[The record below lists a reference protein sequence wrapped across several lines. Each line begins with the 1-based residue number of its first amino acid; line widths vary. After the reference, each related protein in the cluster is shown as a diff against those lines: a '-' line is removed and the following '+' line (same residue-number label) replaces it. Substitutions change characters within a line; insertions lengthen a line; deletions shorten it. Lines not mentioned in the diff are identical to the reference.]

1 MTSSTYFQTP
11 RIDISGF
18 LLINKPKG
26 ITSFDVIR
34 QLRTRTGLSKMG
46 HGGILD
52 KNATGLLI
60 VGIGKAT
67 KKLASFLEGPKKYT
81 CIMVLGAGSDTH
93 DWLGHQW
100 MFQSVPSDITPSRIQ
115 KLFLDRFQGKILQQP
130 PLYSALKK
138 KGKKYYQYALCGQ
151 TIEIP
156 KREVEVSQIR
166 LISYMKKTHQAKVVF
181 SVECSK
187 GTYIRSLA
195 RDIGE
200 ALGTVGVVKELCRT
214 HIGNY
219 CLSQAIPLSYISSLE
234 DIKKAVIS

>member
-1 MTSSTYFQTP
+1 MSPSLYFQTP
-11 RIDISGF
+11 RSTVSGF
-18 LLINKPKG
+18 LLVNKPKG

-34 QLRTRTGLSKMG
+34 QLRIRTGLTKLG

-52 KNATGLLI
+52 KNATGLLM

-67 KKLASFLEGPKKYT
+67 KKLASFLDGPKKYT
-81 CIMVLGAGSDTH
+81 CMMVLGAGSDTH

-100 MFQSVPSDITPSRIQ
+100 MFQSVPSNITSSCVQ
-115 KLFLDRFQGKILQQP
+115 NLFLDRFQGQILQQP

-138 KGKKYYQYALCGQ
+138 KGKKYYQYALCGE

-156 KREVEVSQIR
+156 KREVEISKIR
-166 LISYMKKTHQAKVVF
+166 LVSYIKKTYQAQIVF

-214 HIGNY
+214 HIGSY
-219 CLSQAIPLSYISSLE
+219 CLSQAIPLSSISSLE
-234 DIKKAVIS
+234 NIQQAVIS